1 MSPSSYCLKPNSD
14 SEEDEDQ
21 QQQQQQ
27 QQNIVVYNYKKY
39 EPTSTVTFLHDHL
52 PSFSTSTLTTTSNS
66 GLVYNWIQDNDPT
79 SYALGVVTSWTI
91 VSSVL
96 FVWLL
101 LLGILPLLCK
111 RRRGRCCHGRR
122 KAGTED
128 DDDHYD
134 IEQEVEY
141 DEEEEEEE
149 EYHSAREHQ
158 SDKDAKEEEGF
169 VDFVE
174 QRQVESQQLVQ
185 LQIQPHPSLSSISLL
200 SMSQQYLSYCV
211 QSNTRKERTSTRNH
225 DNNNSSVSDEWSSN
239 LNDES
244 SSIDLLTVNDEK
256 SEASPDEEPVNEQR
270 ENTNKLGYLQSQV
283 PTMDAATLS
292 SDDESSN
299 DGDDDDDDADKCYN
313 LSMFATPD
321 SKLQNASIAIFEDEQ
336 EQEHLPKE
344 LEQTK
349 PAKTTTTNTTTTNIS
364 SISTIMM
371 ETSFPSHF
379 VEEGFLFVDEDDASN
394 EDNDENDYQKANY
407 VNHQIVDCDC
417 PKNQSPDS
425 NTPLPLTS
433 MINKAT
439 NTSTYSLQYS
449 NYASKAASRK
459 RLLENYVQTLKTTQG
474 NPSSS
479 SSSYTPETSPTSTVP
494 PTATQEQE
502 PIRAIHP
509 NVDAIDHDNVVPVV
523 SSSSCL
529 PSTPRRNKQ
538 RQQPEQQHHVKFDE
552 STTIRDQTKYQPRRN
567 GNNNNTT
574 KNNNCCHLFQR
585 IIVLIA
591 STFLIVSTILLII
604 NGIWAVR
611 SQSTKATSQW
621 YELKQQLTDVPT
633 QIVEDIQYE
642 KSNNIIPALYKQ
654 WYTLDRSCPKIQPS
668 ICAIDDENRNESM
681 SSSSSSPPPSK
692 IFYENH
698 TNTTIRCQ
706 LQDMPL
712 RDIWYEYSSAVQ
724 PQRIEKLWNEY
735 YHPLVEAQ
743 YTANSVIEEY
753 DLMVENP
760 IWDIAFYVMLYVT
773 LGASVLLS
781 LMVFGIVWIVSSP
794 TTATPTI
801 TQTRRRLD
809 VPFCCFSPNGV
820 TILFWT
826 LVLVVWIC
834 GGWFSVGTVLTAD
847 TCYTPGNEVPLALL
861 QRSLNNDDDGAS
873 LIVDYWYDSL
883 SQKQEDA
890 TCFGNS
896 NNDGVAPAV
905 VNEMLSEWDRII
917 EVSNKL
923 TLALDGLPTNIY
935 YDLCG
940 VSMWS
945 IQSTTSDLNDRLCGI
960 TRLLNDYQ
968 QQLTATKCQS
978 PSKASWMS
986 TYTDLLYQSIC
997 TDGSTSL
1004 VWITSTLLV
1013 ILFSAFVIW
1022 TFQSTFLP
1030 QYTVDDETPAMQAI
1044 GTMADDVENER
1055 SSRNLSKGPWYLN
1068 NRQQAT
1074 LDKQ

>member
-52 PSFSTSTLTTTSNS
+52 PSFSTSTLTNSSNN

-111 RRRGRCCHGRR
+111 R

-141 DEEEEEEE
+141 DADEEEEEEE
-149 EYHSAREHQ
+149 EYHSAKEHQ

-169 VDFVE
+169 VDDYQASPPYPSSFDDRFVE
-174 QRQVESQQLVQ
+174 RREDESPQLVQ

-256 SEASPDEEPVNEQR
+256 SEASPEEEPPNEQR

-299 DGDDDDDDADKCYN
+299 DDDDDDADKGYN

-321 SKLQNASIAIFEDEQ
+321 SKLQNASITIFEDEQ

-349 PAKTTTTNTTTTNIS
+349 PATTTTTNTTITNIS
-364 SISTIMM
+364 SVSTIMM

-394 EDNDENDYQKANY
+394 ENNDENDYQKANC
-407 VNHQIVDCDC
+407 VNQQIFDCDC

-425 NTPLPLTS
+425 NIPLPPTPSLTS

-474 NPSSS
+474 YPSSS
-479 SSSYTPETSPTSTVP
+479 SSTTPETSPTSTVP
-494 PTATQEQE
+494 PTTTQEQE
-502 PIRAIHP
+502 PKRAIHP
-509 NVDAIDHDNVVPVV
+509 NSDAIDHNNVVPVV

-538 RQQPEQQHHVKFDE
+538 QQHNHHIKFDE
-552 STTIRDQTKYQPRRN
+552 STTMRDQTNHQPRRN
-567 GNNNNTT
+567 GNNNN
-574 KNNNCCHLFQR
+574 NCWNLFQR

-591 STFLIVSTILLII
+591 STFLIVSTILLFI
-604 NGIWAVR
+604 NGLWAVR

-621 YELKQQLTDVPT
+621 YELKQQLTDIPT
-633 QIVEDIQYE
+633 QILEDIHYE

-668 ICAIDDENRNESM
+668 ICAIGDENHNESRSSS

-735 YHPLVEAQ
+735 YHPIVEAQ
-743 YTANSVIEEY
+743 YTANSVVEEY

-760 IWDIAFYVMLYVT
+760 NWDIAFYVMLYVT

-794 TTATPTI
+794 TTI
-801 TQTRRRLD
+801 TQTQRRLD

-826 LVLVVWIC
+826 LILVVWIC
-834 GGWFSVGTVLTAD
+834 GGWFSIGTVATAD
-847 TCYTPGNEVPLALL
+847 TCYNTGNEVPLALL
-861 QRSLNNDDDGAS
+861 QRSLNNGDDGAS
-873 LIVDYWYDSL
+873 LIVDYWRDNL

-890 TCFGNS
+890 TCYGNS
-896 NNDGVAPAV
+896 NTDDVSPAV
-905 VNEMLSEWDRII
+905 VNEMLSEWGRIV

-923 TLALDGLPTNIY
+923 TIALDGLPTNIY

-978 PSKASWMS
+978 MSKASWMS

-1022 TFQSTFLP
+1022 TFRSTFLP
-1030 QYTVDDETPAMQAI
+1030 QYTVDDETPALQAM